1 MVEKDTGIL
10 ERYTEPLSRRI
21 QEEYAIGDEF
31 YHGEVK
37 KGLRNSDGTGVL
49 VGVTKVGSVQGYLL
63 QDGQRVPIP
72 GRLYYR
78 GIELNDIVEAHRSA
92 GTFGFEEVAYLL
104 LMGYLPTSE
113 ELARF
118 NSIMSQARKLPEGFT
133 EGMIMRHP
141 SENMMNELARSVLSL
156 YSYDPDPDDTSIANL
171 LLQSVKLIGCFPSI
185 VANAYAVKR
194 HYFQGDSLHIHFPVP
209 ELSTAENF
217 LRMIRPDT
225 NYTEEEAHLLDMM
238 LMVHA
243 EHGGG
248 NNSTF
253 VCRAMSS
260 SGTDTY
266 SAIAGAVGSLKGP
279 LHGGA
284 NAKVMEMFH
293 YIKENVDPRDDN
305 WPGAFCAVLD
315 VGNIGE
321 VCRPLLHGDVMPVD
335 GDGAIRRTH
344 DAAAGDQLLHA
355 VGAPARDTGGGKQRR
370 EHIRRDAQHGVY
382 QTGVHIHVGAQR
394 RVVVAALLHQRD
406 AQLLHLLQKGEVLGI
421 ALDLRQ
427 MLGVLLQQHGA
438 GVGDGV
444 YRVTEAVQLA
454 GAVARLLVQQ
464 LFIQI
469 IRNRFRIAGF
479 KSCIKSGK
487 FFRFCG
493 SFFFEPFQH
502 LLRVNLTNLTIG
514 NLEPISVAAR
524 IESSCQVAGHIEQT
538 PDVFN
543 VGIHFVMVKLLLCS
557 VTKIPVKCMV

>member
-10 ERYTEPLSRRI
+10 ERYTGPLSRRI

-78 GIELNDIVEAHRSA
+78 GIELNDIVEAHRRA

-104 LMGYLPTSE
+104 LMGYLPTQE
-113 ELARF
+113 ELGRF
-118 NSIMSQARKLPEGFT
+118 NSIMSQARKLPKGFT

-141 SENMMNELARSVLSL
+141 SANMMNELARSVLSL
-156 YSYDPDPDDTSIANL
+156 YSYDPDPDNTSIENL

-225 NYTEEEAHLLDMM
+225 SYTEEEAHLLDMM

-284 NAKVMEMFH
+284 NAKVMEMFR
-293 YIKENVDPRDDN
+293 YVKENVDPRDD
-305 WPGAFCAVLD
+305 GS
-315 VGNIGE
+315 
-321 VCRPLLHGDVMPVD
+321 
-335 GDGAIRRTH
+335 IR
-344 DAAAGDQLLHA
+344 DYL
-355 VGAPARDTGGGKQRR
+355 
-370 EHIRRDAQHGVY
+370 
-382 QTGVHIHVGAQR
+382 
-394 RVVVAALLHQRD
+394 
-406 AQLLHLLQKGEVLGI
+406 
-421 ALDLRQ
+421 
-427 MLGVLLQQHGA
+427 
-438 GVGDGV
+438 
-444 YRVTEAVQLA
+444 
-454 GAVARLLVQQ
+454 
-464 LFIQI
+464 
-469 IRNRFRIAGF
+469 
-479 KSCIKSGK
+479 
-487 FFRFCG
+487 
-493 SFFFEPFQH
+493 
-502 LLRVNLTNLTIG
+502 
-514 NLEPISVAAR
+514 
-524 IESSCQVAGHIEQT
+524 
-538 PDVFN
+538 
-543 VGIHFVMVKLLLCS
+543 VKLLDREAGDRSGKLYGLGHAVYTMS
-557 VTKIPVKCMV
+557 DPRAVPAEEVRPAHGGDQGLRRGLHPAAEGGGAGHPAGAGAPPGQHPHVRQRGYVLRSGIHHAGHPAGRVHAAVRLRPYRRLVRQPHGGAGDVSPHHASGVPRRHHSGALHPHGAADAAP

>member
-10 ERYTEPLSRRI
+10 ERYTGPLSRRI

-78 GIELNDIVEAHRSA
+78 GIELNDIVEAHRRA

-104 LMGYLPTSE
+104 LMGYLPTQE
-113 ELARF
+113 ELGRF

-141 SENMMNELARSVLSL
+141 SGNMMNELARSVLSL
-156 YSYDPDPDDTSIANL
+156 YSYDPDPDNTSIENL

-225 NYTEEEAHLLDMM
+225 SYTEEEAHLLDMM

-279 LHGGA
+279 LYGGA
-284 NAKVMEMFH
+284 NAKVM
-293 YIKENVDPRDDN
+293 
-305 WPGAFCAVLD
+305 
-315 VGNIGE
+315 
-321 VCRPLLHGDVMPVD
+321 
-335 GDGAIRRTH
+335 
-344 DAAAGDQLLHA
+344 
-355 VGAPARDTGGGKQRR
+355 
-370 EHIRRDAQHGVY
+370 
-382 QTGVHIHVGAQR
+382 
-394 RVVVAALLHQRD
+394 
-406 AQLLHLLQKGEVLGI
+406 
-421 ALDLRQ
+421 
-427 MLGVLLQQHGA
+427 
-438 GVGDGV
+438 
-444 YRVTEAVQLA
+444 
-454 GAVARLLVQQ
+454 
-464 LFIQI
+464 
-469 IRNRFRIAGF
+469 
-479 KSCIKSGK
+479 
-487 FFRFCG
+487 
-493 SFFFEPFQH
+493 
-502 LLRVNLTNLTIG
+502 
-514 NLEPISVAAR
+514 
-524 IESSCQVAGHIEQT
+524 
-538 PDVFN
+538 
-543 VGIHFVMVKLLLCS
+543 
-557 VTKIPVKCMV
+557 